1 MKPRYT
7 RPLQGIR
14 FLAILGCLAGLVTR
28 LPGLTHAGALQQA
41 TLLGSTVA
49 AAALIWLPNPRVR
62 GWTWTAFLVLWLGL
76 LPLVWERSFFS
87 IPAAVLLA
95 DASLHLWRLHRRAA
109 VPRIEIV
116 GTQVWIPVAM
126 KIRPS
131 VPQDGAAD
139 ASAFY
144 AALDKAVESSAP
156 VEPPVPTEPPQPVT
170 PKTPQTP
177 VSPTAP
183 IGPVPRPVP
192 AVPRTQPEAPA
203 VAQPVAQP
211 TAPVYDFSDNVHE
224 ARYTFADV
232 VGMRSTKKRL
242 WGAAQDIIEAQG
254 KPRNGIL
261 LFGEPGNGKTLFAE
275 ALAGQLS
282 IPFLSI
288 AYGDTASKW
297 INETP
302 QKVKAVFAAAR
313 KIGPCVL
320 FIDEIDSFIKS
331 RGDMTHAMDR
341 DLTNVMLT
349 EIVALRGSQVIL
361 VAATNWLEALD
372 AAGKRDGRFDFKIE
386 IPAPD
391 LKARLALLY
400 RAIVDE
406 LGVEAIDRSALQAL
420 ADRWEGFSAARLS
433 ALGGQ
438 LREMRRDGLFSGPVT
453 FEVGMRAMRLLQGRR
468 GQLPENVKAIEE
480 IIMPDASRDLLCDL
494 AFKMEQLEDLEQLGA
509 SLPRGLIFTG
519 PPGTGKTQAAMALAK
534 ASGWAFLKL
543 TGAQIIADP
552 SVWDKLYREAC
563 DIRPAIVFIDE
574 ADGILQDRRATTYG
588 MLTEKI
594 LTTMDGAGGRLRDV
608 MFIAAT
614 NYYERIDTAA
624 LRGGRFE
631 EKVIFDVP
639 GPEAMADYV
648 YTALDKKLGDRW
660 QVSSEVVN
668 LLTERVTGRSIA
680 DADAVIEKTLAA
692 AALRRMRD
700 RTTDIRITD
709 VEAGVRAVVVA

>member
-1 MKPRYT
+1 MKPRYA

-14 FLAILGCLAGLVTR
+14 LLAILASLAGLFTQ
-28 LPGLTHAGALQQA
+28 LPGVAHAGALQQA

-62 GWTWTAFLVLWLGL
+62 GWNWTAFLVLWLGAG
-76 LPLVWERSFFS
+76 PLVWEWSFFS
-87 IPAAVLLA
+87 IPAALLLA
-95 DASLHLWRLHRRAA
+95 DASRRLWRLHRSAA

-116 GTQVWIPVAM
+116 GTQVWIPVVM

-131 VPQDGAAD
+131 VPMADAAD
-139 ASAFY
+139 ASALY
-144 AALDKAVESSAP
+144 APANP
-156 VEPPVPTEPPQPVT
+156 VEHSALAERPEPVT
-170 PKTPQTP
+170 PKTPVTP
-177 VSPTAP
+177 AAPT
-183 IGPVPRPVP
+183 GPVPRP
-192 AVPRTQPEAPA
+192 APA
-203 VAQPVAQP
+203 APPAAPPAKPVAAPTAQPVAQP
-211 TAPVYDFSDNVHE
+211 ASPVYDFSDNVSQP
-224 ARYTFADV
+224 RYTFADV

-275 ALAGQLS
+275 ALAGQLG

-288 AYGDTASKW
+288 AYGDAASKW

-313 KIGPCVL
+313 KIGTCVL

-331 RGDMTHAMDR
+331 RGDLTYAMDR

-349 EIVALRGSQVIL
+349 EIVALRGSRVIL
-361 VAATNWLEALD
+361 VAATNWLDALD

-420 ADRWEGFSAARLS
+420 AGRWEGFSAARLS

-438 LREMRRDGLFSGPVT
+438 LREMRRDGLFAGPVT

-480 IIMPDASRDLLCDL
+480 IILPDASRDLLSDL

-552 SVWDKLYREAC
+552 SAWDKLYREAC

-574 ADGILQDRRATTYG
+574 ADGILQDRRVTNYG

-594 LTTMDGAGGRLRDV
+594 LTTMDGAGGRMRDV

-614 NYYERIDTAA
+614 NYYERIDSAA

-631 EKVIFDVP
+631 EKVVFDVP

-692 AALRRMRD
+692 AALRRIRD
-700 RTTDIRITD
+700 RTTDIRVAD